1 MIGIGLVV
9 GLNPPWVGRECGMA
23 PVVQMAAAVAKV
35 SLGCLIGAVAGL
47 LSSVKRG
54 AVAGLLIGGL
64 TAGWLGSPIS
74 ITSDNSLAR
83 FAIGAVVGTLIG
95 ALSGLAG
102 KTTPIE
108 DRRDSGYKRPSDSE
122 LKRQFDSDS
131 QEAANH
137 QPPRDSASPGQPGQ

>member
-1 MIGIGLVV
+1 M
-9 GLNPPWVGRECGMA
+9 
-23 PVVQMAAAVAKV
+23 VQMAAAVAKV
-35 SLGCLIGAVAGL
+35 SLGCLIGAIAGL

-54 AVAGLLIGGL
+54 AVAGLAIGGL
-64 TAGWLGSPIS
+64 TAGWLGSPVS

-108 DRRDSGYKRPSDSE
+108 DRRASGYGRPSDSE
-122 LKRQFDSDS
+122 LKRPSDSDF
-131 QEAANH
+131 QEPADH
-137 QPPRDSASPGQPGQ
+137 EPPRDSPAPDPPRQ